1 MKSELRI
8 QYYDIEIIDG
18 NIIKELKWNIVNIQF
33 DTTYKIFT
41 LNGVQVNMRKF
52 L

>member
-18 NIIKELKWNIVNIQF
+18 TIIRTQMKYCQYLIWYNIQNLHI
-33 DTTYKIFT
+33 K
-41 LNGVQVNMRKF
+41 GVQVNMRKF